1 MRGIRALALIIVAG
15 TLLATVSAC
24 ASPGASGEF
33 EPPGARLTPGPTPA
47 ARPGASVVVV
57 GMPSLIVRSTD
68 GGARWEQVHRSPN
81 GWMEAESLPVLWS
94 VVVASERDGW
104 AVGAAGVF
112 ASGDGGG
119 SWRAVASPPDVDPNA
134 VAAVGPDHVWVVGDL
149 KDPGGQQP
157 FELTAAVLASSD
169 GGATWRRQRVPPLAS
184 LTDVVFADA
193 RHGWALGGEGPDYES
208 VVLVTD
214 DGGAHWRRRR
224 TPPGRR
230 LSAIAC
236 VDRRHLW
243 ISAGQS
249 NADPQKAHASSI
261 LATADGGGTWKEQY
275 AAPSGSLTDVCFVDG
290 DHGWVVGIHGTILH
304 TTDGGAT
311 WRPQQ
316 APPNAQGLSAVSFS
330 DAEHGWIVAEKTALL
345 ATSDGGSTWTV
356 VKPLGGHDMLTDV
369 VAFGP

>member
-1 MRGIRALALIIVAG
+1 MRALALIVVVG
-15 TLLATVSAC
+15 TLLAGASAC
-24 ASPGASGEF
+24 ASPGVSGDF
-33 EPPGARLTPGPTPA
+33 EPPGARLTSGPTPA
-47 ARPGASVVVV
+47 ARPGASVFVV
-57 GMPSLIVRSTD
+57 GMPSLIERSAD
-68 GGARWEQVHRSPN
+68 GGAGWEQVHRGPAD
-81 GWMEAESLPVLWS
+81 WAETDPIPVLWS
-94 VVVASERDGW
+94 VVFASERDGW
-104 AVGAAGVF
+104 AAGAAGVF

-134 VAAVGPDHVWVVGDL
+134 VAAVGPDRVWVVGDVR
-149 KDPGGQQP
+149 DPGGQEP
-157 FELTAAVLASSD
+157 FELVAAVIASSD

-184 LTDVVFADA
+184 LSDVVFADA
-193 RHGWALGGEGPDYES
+193 RHGWALGGEGPDFKS

-214 DGGAHWRRRR
+214 DGGAHWRRQL

-230 LSAIAC
+230 LSGIAC
-236 VDRRHLW
+236 VDRRRLW

-249 NADPQKAHASSI
+249 NADPQKTYASSI
-261 LATADGGGTWKEQY
+261 LATTDGGDTWKQQY

-290 DHGWVVGIHGTILH
+290 DHGWAVGIHGTILQ

-316 APPNAQGLSAVSFS
+316 APPNAQTLSAVSFS
-330 DAEHGWIVAEKTALL
+330 DAEHGWIVAEKSALL